1 MPPLLFSITLGALGG
16 IVFYYLRLPLP
27 WTLGPLA
34 AVLGYKLIGSRQ
46 VVWPAR
52 LRNLSFMILGI
63 VMGSPFTLDTA
74 RQILAQWPAIVSS
87 TVAMVV
93 CSLGIG
99 YITHKR
105 SGIDLSSCLLGSVPG
120 GLSQMVLLSQ
130 ENPRANTTIVTFMQS
145 ARLLASLF
153 VVPFLALHG
162 LSDTVVVNLQVAAGS
177 SVGLDVWFITLTAV
191 AAGTAIAVRCKV
203 PTPWLLGPILTAAF
217 LVCRGMEAVPM
228 PGWML
233 GAAQISAGLYMGSNI
248 DITSLAD
255 NWRRVF
261 FYTLSGVAGIL
272 CCSFIIGYV
281 LKQIC
286 GYSLVTAF
294 LGTAPG
300 GIGEMGLTAMMV
312 QADLSVVIA
321 YQIFRLFFVLLV
333 VPYYL
338 RWQLQRI

>member
-1 MPPLLFSITLGALGG
+1 
-16 IVFYYLRLPLP
+16 
-27 WTLGPLA
+27 
-34 AVLGYKLIGSRQ
+34 
-46 VVWPAR
+46 
-52 LRNLSFMILGI
+52 
-63 VMGSPFTLDTA
+63 MGSPFTLDTA

-93 CSLGIG
+93 LSLGIG

-130 ENPRANTTIVTFMQS
+130 ENPQANTTIVTFMQS
-145 ARLLASLF
+145 ARLLATIF

-162 LSDTVVVNLQVAAGS
+162 LSDTVVVNPQAAAGS
-177 SVGLDVWFITLTAV
+177 VVTLDVWVITLTAV
-191 AAGTAIAVRCKV
+191 AAGTAIAVRFGV
-203 PTPWLLGPILTAAF
+203 PTPWLLGPILTAAV
-217 LVCRGMEAVPM
+217 LVCLGMEAVPM
-228 PGWML
+228 PGWIIS
-233 GAAQISAGLYMGSNI
+233 AAQVSAGIYMGSNI
-248 DITSLAD
+248 DMTSLAD
-255 NWRRVF
+255 NWRSVF

-272 CCSFIIGYV
+272 CCSFVIGYG